1 VKLLFAIKGLHQ
13 AAGGAERVICDVSSY
28 LADRCGY
35 SVSLLTFDLP
45 GTTPFY
51 PISPAVRLIP
61 LGIGNTHIS
70 TSLGA
75 FVQRAV
81 TMRRIVPQQAP
92 DVVVA
97 FMHSTFVPMAFALAG
112 TGIPLVASEHI
123 IMDHYRA
130 RRLQFALFAAA
141 VPFIHNITALS
152 DSIANQYPIW
162 IRRKMVTV
170 TNPISPFFQKEIKP
184 SQHQDPCRILAI
196 GRFSER
202 KGHPTLLAA
211 FASLADEF
219 PRWSLRILGDG
230 VLRPVLQREA
240 ERLGLQDR
248 VSMPGTVSEIAQ
260 EMTDAS
266 FFALASK
273 YESFGLVF
281 AEAMACGKAS
291 VAFADCQGVNAMIDH
306 GETGL
311 LVKGFDR
318 VKSMADGLR
327 RLMTNEDERKNMGKL
342 ARERVFKRFSI
353 DHVCDRWEDILRD
366 ACCSA
371 HRSCSG
377 DQH

>member
-1 VKLLFAIKGLHQ
+1 MKILFAIKGLHQ

-28 LADRCGY
+28 LADRCGH

-45 GTTPFY
+45 GATPFY

-61 LGIGNTHIS
+61 LGIGDTRTS
-70 TSLGA
+70 TSLSA
-75 FVQRAV
+75 FVQRTV
-81 TMRRIVPQQAP
+81 TLRRIVPLQAP

-112 TGIPLVASEHI
+112 TGTPLVASEHI
-123 IMDHYRA
+123 IMDHYHT

-141 VPFIHNITALS
+141 VPFIRNITVLS
-152 DSIANQYPIW
+152 DSIAHQYPIW

-170 TNPISPFFQKEIKP
+170 TNPISPIFQREVKS
-184 SQHQDPCRILAI
+184 SQHKDPCRILTI

-219 PRWSLRILGDG
+219 PGWSLRFLGDG
-230 VLRPVLQREA
+230 VLRPVLQREV

-248 VSMPGTVSEIAQ
+248 VSMPGIVSEIAQ
-260 EMTDAS
+260 EMADAS

-291 VAFADCQGVNAMIDH
+291 VAFADCQGANTVIDD
-306 GETGL
+306 GETGR
-311 LVKGFDR
+311 LVKGSDR
-318 VKSMADGLR
+318 VESLADGLR
-327 RLMTNEDERKNMGKL
+327 RLMINEEERRNMGKL
-342 ARERVFKRFSI
+342 ARERVFQRFSI
-353 DHVCDRWEDILRD
+353 DRACNRWEDVLRD
-366 ACCSA
+366 ARCPL
-371 HRSCSG
+371 HRSCSEG
-377 DQH
+377 